1 MRSESQCIQCPHRPT
16 LYRGIIL
23 TCLCKNM
30 RYFGVMRMNN
40 ILRKKN
46 GNIFLFFDQIIGFG
60 YSLEPT
66 NCEGLNEYPK
76 SMFQREI
83 RKTLYTPL

>member
-1 MRSESQCIQCPHRPT
+1 
-16 LYRGIIL
+16 
-23 TCLCKNM
+23 
-30 RYFGVMRMNN
+30 MNN

-60 YSLEPT
+60 CSLEPS
-66 NCEGLNEYPK
+66 NWEGLNEYPK
-76 SMFQREI
+76 TMFQPEI